1 MTHLRL
7 IIFSAIIILTTSA
20 CVRESDVV
28 STPIPTAAAKPPP
41 TSTVL
46 PSPTTEPSPTPQVV
60 IYSVQQG
67 DTLLSIAQQ
76 YGTTVEAIVEAN
88 PDIENPDVLQ
98 IGQEIRIP
106 LE

>member
-7 IIFSAIIILTTSA
+7 IIFSAVILLITSA
-20 CVRESDVV
+20 CVRESDVEP
-28 STPIPTAAAKPPP
+28 TPIPTAAAQPPP

-46 PSPTTEPSPTPQVV
+46 PSPTIEPSPTPQVV
-60 IYSVQQG
+60 IYTVQQG
-67 DTLLSIAQQ
+67 DTLLSIAQE

-88 PDIENPDVLQ
+88 PEIENPDVLQ
-98 IGQEIRIP
+98 IDQEIRVP

>member
-1 MTHLRL
+1 MTDLRV
-7 IIFSAIIILTTSA
+7 IIFSVSILLITSA
-20 CVRESDVV
+20 CVRESDEAP
-28 STPIPTAAAKPPP
+28 TPIPTAAAKPPP

-46 PSPTTEPSPTPQVV
+46 PSPTPVPSPTPEVV
-60 IYSVQQG
+60 IYTVQQG

-76 YGTTVEAIVEAN
+76 YGTTVEAIVAAN

-98 IGQEIRIP
+98 IDQEIVVP

>member
-1 MTHLRL
+1 MTQLRL
-7 IIFSAIIILTTSA
+7 IILSFVILLITSA

-28 STPIPTAAAKPPP
+28 PTPIPTAAAKPPP

-60 IYSVQQG
+60 IYTVQQG
-67 DTLLSIAQQ
+67 DTLLSIAQE

-98 IGQEIRIP
+98 IDQEIRVP